1 VHVLPSLNR
10 LVRYLSAFSL
20 TGLLVV
26 IGLSGGGNA
35 AAAASAKTLSI
46 GISDNEI
53 NPDPAVYYNLQGV
66 MVTDSLYE
74 GLIQN
79 TPGST
84 TYQPLLATKW
94 TVSPDGLTYTFTLRS
109 GVTYSDGTPV
119 TSTNVE
125 ASFQRFLKVG
135 AAPSYMLAEVS
146 GYQTPTPT
154 TLIITLSHPVNNF
167 LDRLASPW
175 GPKAVSPEVVADHSV
190 KGDLGQAWMETHA
203 DGTGPYLLSS
213 INPTQEIDMTD
224 NPNYWGTKPYYSKV
238 KLLIIP
244 NPTAQRLALENKTV
258 NAIEVD
264 DPSELN
270 QLGAE
275 SGIKVAAM
283 KSSFNMDFLTEDM
296 KQGIFTD
303 RALAAALAL
312 SVDRS
317 QLVTDV
323 YGKYATLAG
332 QTAPPGMMPK
342 NEGLYTVPYK
352 PNALA
357 AAVKKAHLTAAQK
370 VVTMSYI
377 TESVPNQEIIE
388 RLAVTLKAAGLT
400 PKIIPITDTEYFNWL
415 SNPKLASD
423 IFSSTQS
430 DDGAHPDNWY
440 RLFFY
445 QTGALNYYGAGSTQT
460 DALMDTA
467 NSQLSLAAADKYY
480 NQLSNILEPTGE
492 LIPLAN
498 VPVVYAAQSSLKGL
512 EIENASPQGLVITAL
527 HAGK

>member
-1 VHVLPSLNR
+1 MPR
-10 LVRYLSAFSL
+10 LTPIIRFLSAFSL
-20 TGLLVV
+20 AGFLTV
-26 IGLSGGGNA
+26 ISLGASATAG
-35 AAAASAKTLSI
+35 AASTKTFSI

-74 GLIQN
+74 GLLQN
-79 TPGST
+79 KPGST
-84 TYQPLLATKW
+84 AFQPLLATAW
-94 TVSPDGLTYTFTLRS
+94 TISPDGLTYTFTLRS
-109 GVTYSDGTPV
+109 GVTYSDGTPL
-119 TSTNVE
+119 TSTNV
-125 ASFQRFLKVG
+125 AAAFQRFFKVG
-135 AAPSYMLAEVS
+135 AAPSYMLTEVS
-146 GYQTPTPT
+146 GYQTPSPT
-154 TLIITLSHPVNNF
+154 TLIITLTHPVNNF

-190 KGDLGQAWMETHA
+190 SGDLGQAWMETHS
-203 DGTGPYLLSS
+203 DGTGPYVLSS
-213 INPTQEIDMTD
+213 INPTQEIDLTA
-224 NPNYWGTKPYYSKV
+224 NPTYWGTKPYYAKT

-275 SGIKVAAM
+275 SGIKVVAM

-296 KQGIFTD
+296 NQGIFQN

-312 SVDRS
+312 SINRPE
-317 QLVTDV
+317 LVTDV

-332 QTAPPGMMPK
+332 QTAPPGMMPAS
-342 NEGLYTVPYK
+342 EGRYTVPYK

-357 AAVKKAHLTAAQK
+357 LAVKKAHLTAAQK

-445 QTGALNYYGAGSTQT
+445 QTGALNYYGAGNAQT
-460 DALMDTA
+460 DALMDKA
-467 NSQLSLAAADKYY
+467 NSQLTLTAADKYY
-480 NQLSNILEPTGE
+480 NQLSNILAPTGE

-498 VPVVYAAQSSLKGL
+498 VPVVYAAQSSLKGM

-527 HAGK
+527 SGAK

>member
-1 VHVLPSLNR
+1 
-10 LVRYLSAFSL
+10 
-20 TGLLVV
+20 
-26 IGLSGGGNA
+26 
-35 AAAASAKTLSI
+35 
-46 GISDNEI
+46 
-53 NPDPAVYYNLQGV
+53 VYYNLQGV
-66 MVTDSLYE
+66 MVTNSIYE
-74 GLIQN
+74 GLLQN
-79 TPGST
+79 KPGSNVVE
-84 TYQPLLATKW
+84 PLLATSW

-109 GVTYSDGTPV
+109 GVTYSDGTAL

-125 ASFQRFLKVG
+125 AAFQRFFKVG

-146 GYQTPTPT
+146 GYQTPSPT
-154 TLIITLSHPVNNF
+154 TLIITLTHPVNNF

-175 GPKAVSPEVVADHSV
+175 GPKAVSPEVVTNHSV
-190 KGDLGQAWMETHA
+190 KGDLGQAWMETHS
-203 DGTGPYLLSS
+203 DGTGPYVLTS
-213 INPTQEIDMTD
+213 INPTQEIDMTA
-224 NPNYWGTKPYYSKV
+224 NPTYWGSKPFYSKV
-238 KLLIIP
+238 KLMIIP
-244 NPTAQRLALENKTV
+244 NPTAQRLALENGTV

-275 SGIKVAAM
+275 SGVKVVQM
-283 KSSFNMDFLTEDM
+283 KSSYNMDFLTEDM
-296 KQGIFTD
+296 DQGIFQNH
-303 RALAAALAL
+303 ALAAALAL
-312 SVDRS
+312 SINRTE
-317 QLVTDV
+317 LVTDV
-323 YGKYATLAG
+323 YGKYASLAH
-332 QTAPPGMMPK
+332 QTAPPGMMPL
-342 NEGLYTVPYK
+342 NLARYTVSYK
-352 PNALA
+352 PIALA
-357 AAVKKAHLTAAQK
+357 SAVKKAHLTAAQK

-388 RLAVTLKAAGLT
+388 RLAVTLKSAGLT

-445 QTGALNYYGAGSTQT
+445 QKGALNYYGAGTAQT

-467 NSQLSLAAADKYY
+467 NSQLTLTAADKYY
-480 NQLSNILEPTGE
+480 NELSNILAPTGE

-498 VPVVYAAQSSLKGL
+498 VPVVYAAQSNLKGM

-527 HAGK
+527 HAAK